1 MLFDINKISLYSHL
15 LLTVC
20 QQPFNNSYMPYRRLP
35 NTDTA
40 RIRAMKTAL
49 ELGKELPPHKLAY
62 SSKTLVHLQR
72 FLHQFENSLQ
82 LQRQTLASQE
92 KKSKSHNEVLRKA
105 RMYLTHFIKVMNMA
119 ILRGELPPEVRA
131 FYGIPTNDP
140 TVPSFNNENE
150 LVSWG
155 RRIIDGEI
163 FRIKKG
169 GSPITNPTIAVVKVR
184 FEQYLDALN
193 FQNIISKRAQEYLL
207 KVNELRKEADEII
220 LTLWNEVESKY
231 SGLDEPERRSA
242 CENYGLIYF
251 FRKGELDKTNTPEQ
265 TSFIAQINETN
276 GLINPSSSFGL
287 NTISTIV

>member
-1 MLFDINKISLYSHL
+1 
-15 LLTVC
+15 
-20 QQPFNNSYMPYRRLP
+20 MPYRRLP
-35 NTDTA
+35 NTDSA

-72 FLHQFENSLQ
+72 FLPQFENSLQ

-92 KKSKSHNEVLRKA
+92 KKSKNHNEVVRKS

-119 ILRGELPPEVRA
+119 ILRGELPAETRA

-140 TVPSFNNENE
+140 TVPSLNNENE

-155 RRIIDGEI
+155 RRIIDGEV

-184 FEQYLDALN
+184 FEQLLDALN
-193 FQNIISKRAQEYLL
+193 FQNIISKRALDYSL
-207 KVNELRKEADEII
+207 KVNEFRKEADVII

-231 SGLDEPERRSA
+231 SALNESERRSA
-242 CENYGLIYF
+242 CEHYGLVYF
-251 FRKGELDKTNTPEQ
+251 FRKGEVDKIISTEQ
-265 TSFIAQINETN
+265 TS
-276 GLINPSSSFGL
+276 
-287 NTISTIV
+287 IVA

>member
-1 MLFDINKISLYSHL
+1 
-15 LLTVC
+15 
-20 QQPFNNSYMPYRRLP
+20 MPYRRLP

-49 ELGKELPPHKLAY
+49 ALGKELPPSKLAY

-72 FLHQFENSLQ
+72 FLPQLENSLQ
-82 LQRQTLASQE
+82 LQRQTLATQE
-92 KKSKSHNEVLRKA
+92 KKSKNHSEVARKS

-119 ILRGELPPEVRA
+119 IFRGELPPETRA

-140 TVPSFNNENE
+140 TVPALNNENE

-193 FQNIISKRAQEYLL
+193 FQNIISKRGQEYSVR
-207 KVNELRKEADEII
+207 VNELRKEADSII
-220 LTLWNEVESKY
+220 LTLWNEVEGKY
-231 SGLDEPERRSA
+231 NDLDETEKRSA

-251 FRKGELDKTNTPEQ
+251 FRKGELERIRSAEVIAVQEQ
-265 TSFIAQINETN
+265 NNETMEV
-276 GLINPSSSFGL
+276 ISHSSSFGL
-287 NTISTIV
+287 NAISNIV

>member
-1 MLFDINKISLYSHL
+1 MSYQQFINIF
-15 LLTVC
+15 
-20 QQPFNNSYMPYRRLP
+20 FNHPEMPYRRLP

-49 ELGKELPPHKLAY
+49 ALGKEFPPSKLAY

-72 FLHQFENSLQ
+72 FLPQFENSLQ
-82 LQRQTLASQE
+82 LQRQTLATQE
-92 KKSKSHNEVLRKA
+92 KKSKNHNEVVRKS

-119 ILRGELPPEVRA
+119 IIRGELPPETRA

-140 TVPSFNNENE
+140 TVPALNNENE

-184 FEQYLDALN
+184 FEQYLEALN
-193 FQNIISKRAQEYLL
+193 FQNIITKRGQEYSM

-220 LTLWNEVESKY
+220 LTLWNEVENKFSD
-231 SGLDEPERRSA
+231 LNETERRAA
-242 CENYGLIYF
+242 CENYGLVYF
-251 FRKGELDKTNTPEQ
+251 FRKGELEKAVITGQ
-265 TSFIAQINETN
+265 TASVTQFEEANA
-276 GLINPSSSFGL
+276 LINSSPSYGL
-287 NTISTIV
+287 NAIGNIL